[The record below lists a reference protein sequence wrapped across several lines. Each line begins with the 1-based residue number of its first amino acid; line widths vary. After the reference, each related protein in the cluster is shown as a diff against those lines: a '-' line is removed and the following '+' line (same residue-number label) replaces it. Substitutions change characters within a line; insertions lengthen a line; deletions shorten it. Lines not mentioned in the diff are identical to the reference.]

1 MRHLNDNRKLGRTA
15 SHRRALLRNLVTS
28 LILHER
34 IETTLPKAKELK
46 SLADRMI
53 TWGKQG
59 DLSAR
64 RQAAR
69 TLQSPE
75 ALNKLFDGL
84 AKRFTD
90 RHGGYTRVLHFGNR
104 RGDNAPMAAIEYLG
118 YELPREKQKPAPPS
132 KPQRKVVVEKKA
144 PKAREAAKA
153 AKPAAAEKKAE
164 QPEEKKAPKKR
175 WGLFR
180 KKEK

>member
-1 MRHLNDNRKLGRTA
+1 MRHLDDNRKLGRTA

-34 IETTLPKAKELK
+34 IETTLPKAKELR

-75 ALNKLFDGL
+75 ALQKLFDGL
-84 AKRFTD
+84 AKRFAD
-90 RHGGYTRVLHFGNR
+90 RQGGYTRVLRFGNR
-104 RGDNAPMAAIEYLG
+104 RGDSAPMAAIEYLG
-118 YELPREKQKPAPPS
+118 YELPAPKAKERPAVPA
-132 KPQRKVVVEKKA
+132 KKERKIVVEKKA
-144 PKAREAAKA
+144 AKTRV
-153 AKPAAAEKKAE
+153 AEK
-164 QPEEKKAPKKR
+164 PEEKTKKR